1 MSKKRS
7 RKEFKDYNLYHDR
20 PFGLKWGTAYAM
32 DELVKGIRANEQEA
46 LKDNPPLPQM
56 SRSAVD
62 RVLAESFLY
71 HREVVIQLNLKDRY
85 GRLLDSF
92 TGFFT
97 GEAYEEYF
105 VIDDQQIFW
114 EEIRHISC
122 KVEQKWFVLEPASP
136 APLALRP
143 EEIPAIQTVKNEYY
157 QPFYDEIAQ
166 LSLFPHT
173 KMGS

>member
-62 RVLAESFLY
+62 QVLAESFLY
-71 HREVVIQLNLKDRY
+71 HREVAIQLNLKDRY
-85 GRLLDSF
+85 GRLLDNLN
-92 TGFFT
+92 GFFT
-97 GEAYEEYF
+97 GEAYEDYF

-114 EEIRHISC
+114 EEVRHISC
-122 KVEQKWFVLEPASP
+122 KAEQKWFVLEPAQP
-136 APLALRP
+136 ALLALRL
-143 EEIPAIQTVKNEYY
+143 EEVTAIRTVKDEYY
-157 QPFYDEIAQ
+157 QPFYDETAQ